1 MLARSEWAGCGVAAA
16 TIVKGER
23 GILLSPVF
31 PKALRGH
38 RDDLAGLMAERV
50 YCTYFDHNYL
60 PRGLALYHSLQRHM
74 PGSRLWVLCLSEACY
89 RALTT
94 LDLPRLIPVGLADF
108 EAADPA
114 VAATRPTRTQ
124 IEYYFTC
131 SPAWKLYV
139 LDREVEAEWV
149 TYLDSDLFFFASPE
163 PIYEEIKDAA
173 FGIIPH
179 RFTSRLSRQLRFGTY
194 NVGWVSVRNCEEGR
208 AALGWWRARCIE
220 WCHDYVDESGDRFAD
235 QRYLNRLP
243 GLFPNVHVI
252 EHLGANLAP
261 WNFAESKLEWRDGSV
276 RIDGKYDLLFFHFHG
291 VKRTGS
297 YYFNSHRTFSAP
309 FPRLMRVHVYE
320 PYVAALARAEA
331 QTAPLLG
338 NERGETV
345 RKLTVRSHADPMAN
359 VLRKMRTM
367 AFRGFDVITRR
378 ANAAPGRSR

>member
-1 MLARSEWAGCGVAAA
+1 MAAA
-16 TIVKGER
+16 AIVKDER

-31 PKALRGH
+31 PGTLGKF

-74 PGSRLWVLCLSEACY
+74 PHSRLWVLCLSEACY
-89 RALTT
+89 RALKS
-94 LDLPRLIPVGLADF
+94 LDLQGLMPVSLADF

-114 VAATRPTRTQ
+114 VAATRPTRSQ

-139 LDREVEAEWV
+139 LDKEKEAEWV

-163 PIYEEIKDAA
+163 PIYEEMKAA
-173 FGIIPH
+173 CFGIIPH
-179 RFTSRLSRQLRFGTY
+179 RFTRRLSRQLRFGTY

-208 AALGWWRARCIE
+208 AAIGWWRERCIE
-220 WCHDYVDESGDRFAD
+220 WCHDYVDEDGDRFAD

-261 WNFAESKLEWRDGSV
+261 WNFAERELTWRDGSV

-291 VKRTGS
+291 VKRTGG

-309 FPRLMRVHVYE
+309 FPRLMRKHVYE
-320 PYVAALARAEA
+320 PYVAALAAAEA
-331 QTAPLLG
+331 QAAPLLG
-338 NERGETV
+338 NERSEV
-345 RKLTVRSHADPMAN
+345 IRKLTVRSPVDQMAN
-359 VLRKMRTM
+359 VLRKIRTV

-378 ANAAPGRSR
+378 TNAVPGRSR